1 MKQYDYLIVGAG
13 LYGATFA
20 NRMSAAGKRCLVID
34 KRSEVGG
41 NCATERKYGITVH
54 KYGAHIFHTNDK
66 EVWSFVN
73 QFAQFKQFQNN
84 VKAIYEERVYSLPFN
99 MNTFE
104 QVFGTTTPD
113 EAKKVIE
120 AERSR
125 VKLDG
130 EPKNL
135 EEQAL
140 SLVGPII
147 YKCFIKDYTEK
158 QWGRAC
164 NELPPDII
172 KRLPLR
178 FTYDNNYFND
188 FYQGLPICGYTKL
201 VENMLEALFCI
212 SNIEV
217 QLNTDFYSKSLK
229 DWLEIADNIVFTG
242 AIDEFFNYKFGE
254 LEWRSLTFK
263 TTELSFNDNYQGC
276 PVMNYCDKHSSHTRI
291 IEHKHFLK
299 EESPATIITAE
310 YPQEYKRGLERYYPI
325 NNERN
330 NTLYQM
336 YAEEAAKLKNIIFGG
351 RLGTY
356 KYLDMDK
363 VIRLA
368 MDDVRK
374 ELYK

>member
-34 KRSEVGG
+34 KRSEVAG
-41 NCATERKYGITVH
+41 NCATEYKHGITVH
-54 KYGAHIFHTNDK
+54 KYGAHIFHTNDE
-66 EVWSFVN
+66 EVWMFVN

-84 VKAIYEERVYSLPFN
+84 VKAMYEGKVYSLPFN
-99 MNTFE
+99 MNTFY
-104 QVFGTTTPD
+104 QVFGATTPG
-113 EAKKVIE
+113 EAKKMIE
-120 AERSR
+120 AD
-125 VKLDG
+125 KACIQLDG

-140 SLVGPII
+140 SLVGPTI
-147 YKCFIKDYTEK
+147 YKHFIKDYTEK
-158 QWGRAC
+158 QWGRDC
-164 NELPPDII
+164 TDLPADII

-188 FYQGLPICGYTKL
+188 FYQGIPLGGYTNL
-201 VENMLEALFCI
+201 VERMLNTINVEI
-212 SNIEV
+212 
-217 QLNTDFYSKSLK
+217 QLNTDFYSKSMN
-229 DWLEIADNIVFTG
+229 DWLEIANNIAFTG
-242 AIDEFFNYKFGE
+242 AIDEFFGYKFGE
-254 LEWRSLTFK
+254 LDWRSLKFE
-263 TTELSFNDNYQGC
+263 TTEFEFNDNYQGC
-276 PVMNYCDKHSSHTRI
+276 PVMNYCDKHSSYTRI

-299 EESPATIITAE
+299 KQSPTTIITAE

-325 NNERN
+325 NNKEN
-330 NTLYQM
+330 NILYRM
-336 YAEEAAKLKNIIFGG
+336 YAEEAEKLSNVIFGG

-363 VIRLA
+363 VIRMA

-374 ELYK
+374 ELCK